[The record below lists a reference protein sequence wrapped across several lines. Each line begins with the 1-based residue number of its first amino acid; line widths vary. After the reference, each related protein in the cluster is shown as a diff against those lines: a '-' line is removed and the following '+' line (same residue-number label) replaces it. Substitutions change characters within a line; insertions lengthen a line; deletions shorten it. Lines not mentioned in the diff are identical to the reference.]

1 MTIINVEWVRATKKG
16 PPSNSVSINRVAEAI
31 FERFQVQCDAKH
43 VENHL
48 RTVKHQWQI
57 ICIIQGESGFG
68 WDDNMK
74 MITCDK
80 AIYDATVMAH
90 KKYGPFLNKSID
102 HYDEMALVVGKDMA
116 IGSFA
121 RTFAGIDLDDG
132 NQDSV
137 PIDCNNEETEETPHL
152 YEEVM
157 SMEEEG
163 FDDDFLCSMFDYL
176 SQMAA
181 AAAPDHLF
189 HLRNNFYLG
198 SFQAAINNS
207 DLPNL
212 SPDDAVERDCL
223 VYRSY
228 IALGSYQLVINEI
241 DSAAATPL
249 QAVKLLALY
258 LSNPHDKESTI
269 ASLKEWL
276 ADPAIGSNAILRLIA
291 GIVFMHE
298 EDYIEALKHTNAGG
312 TMELHALNVQIFIK
326 MHRSDYAERQLRV
339 MQQIDEDHTLTQLA
353 NAWLN
358 LAVGGSKIQ
367 EAYLIFQDFSEK
379 YPMTGLILN
388 GKAVCCMHM
397 GNFDEAETLLLEALN
412 KDAKDPE
419 TLANLVVCG
428 LHLGKSSS
436 RYLSQ
441 LKLTLPEHILVK
453 RASSAEDSFER
464 AVQSVA

>member
-1 MTIINVEWVRATKKG
+1 
-16 PPSNSVSINRVAEAI
+16 
-31 FERFQVQCDAKH
+31 
-43 VENHL
+43 
-48 RTVKHQWQI
+48 
-57 ICIIQGESGFG
+57 
-68 WDDNMK
+68 
-74 MITCDK
+74 
-80 AIYDATVMAH
+80 
-90 KKYGPFLNKSID
+90 
-102 HYDEMALVVGKDMA
+102 
-116 IGSFA
+116 
-121 RTFAGIDLDDG
+121 
-132 NQDSV
+132 
-137 PIDCNNEETEETPHL
+137 
-152 YEEVM
+152 
-157 SMEEEG
+157 
-163 FDDDFLCSMFDYL
+163 
-176 SQMAA
+176 MAA

-241 DSAAATPL
+241 DSAATTPL

-379 YPMTGLILN
+379 YPVTGLILN

-441 LKLTLPEHILVK
+441 LKLTHPEHILVK

>member
-1 MTIINVEWVRATKKG
+1 
-16 PPSNSVSINRVAEAI
+16 
-31 FERFQVQCDAKH
+31 
-43 VENHL
+43 
-48 RTVKHQWQI
+48 
-57 ICIIQGESGFG
+57 
-68 WDDNMK
+68 
-74 MITCDK
+74 
-80 AIYDATVMAH
+80 MA
-90 KKYGPFLNKSID
+90 
-102 HYDEMALVVGKDMA
+102 V
-116 IGSFA
+116 
-121 RTFAGIDLDDG
+121 
-132 NQDSV
+132 
-137 PIDCNNEETEETPHL
+137 
-152 YEEVM
+152 
-157 SMEEEG
+157 
-163 FDDDFLCSMFDYL
+163 
-176 SQMAA
+176 

-276 ADPAIGSNAILRLIA
+276 ADPAIGSNALLRLIA

-358 LAVGGSKIQ
+358 LAV

-388 GKAVCCMHM
+388 GKAVCCIHM

-419 TLANLVVCG
+419 TLSNLVVCG

-441 LKLTLPEHILVK
+441 LKLTHPEHILVK